1 MARGRLDLRP
11 VPVRFAQAALQSKV
25 VERDG
30 FDLPPRR
37 VQGAGQLEH
46 QSRVG
51 RVGVPQ
57 PLGHGDPLALVGSGP
72 QRGDLALR
80 LVLAPGGDDLAP
92 DGTGV
97 VGSRSQPM
105 QPLRDLGA
113 LLMAHEGHDVTVPD
127 RTHHRRD
134 ALGLGVERLRL
145 NDADPAEPSPEV
157 ALDVLDRAAPQVLP
171 LVGQNHVVGPLAGEL
186 TEALDGLVGAVPRR
200 AEAQVDPAT
209 LGREPVGDLEE
220 RLQAGLVVSHVEDD
234 RGAAALGRRHRVGVE
249 APLVEDGIGLE
260 GAQSFDDGGPRHT
273 QSESSRGASEGVGD
287 VVPRQPGE
295 GDRHVDD
302 LGEAV
307 GVGTRREDDDVPV
320 EDGDPAAAGRQRL
333 AQRRRIRVEAE
344 GPRLGADAVP
354 HRPDPRVVAVEDDPA
369 PRLGDRRDDGLD
381 LGELV
386 QGVDPLEA
394 EMVGRDVGDD
404 ADVVRGD
411 AHALEQHPAP
421 GRLEHPHLE
430 ARRREDRTGSCRAGE
445 VALLDRLS
453 HHHDTGGRAP
463 GGPEPGRHG
472 DVRHDARGRRLAVEC
487 R

>member
-1 MARGRLDLRP
+1 MVQERVDEVRHRLVHLAGVEQGQGPQRGHGGTAGVKGVDLVEEVEGRVGPAEVAMARGRLDLRA

-57 PLGHGDPLALVGSGP
+57 PLGHGDPLALVGGGP

-200 AEAQVDPAT
+200 AEAQ
-209 LGREPVGDLEE
+209 
-220 RLQAGLVVSHVEDD
+220 
-234 RGAAALGRRHRVGVE
+234 
-249 APLVEDGIGLE
+249 
-260 GAQSFDDGGPRHT
+260 GGPGH
-273 QSESSRGASEGVGD
+273 
-287 VVPRQPGE
+287 PG
-295 GDRHVDD
+295 
-302 LGEAV
+302 
-307 GVGTRREDDDVPV
+307 T
-320 EDGDPAAAGRQRL
+320 
-333 AQRRRIRVEAE
+333 
-344 GPRLGADAVP
+344 
-354 HRPDPRVVAVEDDPA
+354 
-369 PRLGDRRDDGLD
+369 
-381 LGELV
+381 
-386 QGVDPLEA
+386 
-394 EMVGRDVGDD
+394 
-404 ADVVRGD
+404 
-411 AHALEQHPAP
+411 
-421 GRLEHPHLE
+421 
-430 ARRREDRTGSCRAGE
+430 
-445 VALLDRLS
+445 
-453 HHHDTGGRAP
+453 
-463 GGPEPGRHG
+463 
-472 DVRHDARGRRLAVEC
+472 
-487 R
+487 